1 MVDLEEINH
10 LLARVECIRQFRL
23 SLSPDP
29 YMPDPVY
36 HYDLELE
43 LFNPDSSANVELIF
57 RDVGELKV
65 PKFGGLSQVT
75 MLMVEK
81 NHPGHERT
89 LRVRQ
94 LEDDW
99 LSFTC
104 RGVEIVSQHF

>member
-1 MVDLEEINH
+1 MVDLVELNH
-10 LLARVECIRQFRL
+10 LLAKVEYIRQLKL

-43 LFNPDSSANVELIF
+43 LFSLHTSANVELIF
-57 RDVGELKV
+57 RDVGVLKL
-65 PKFGGLSQVT
+65 PEFGGLSQVS
-75 MLMVEK
+75 MLLVEK

-94 LEDDW
+94 LEYDW

-104 RGVEIVSQHF
+104 KGVEIVSEFP